1 MRAKVLR
8 EKIKIECNHGMV
20 AMKPLLT
27 PSILAANYANLET
40 DIKAAERGGADYFH
54 LDIMDGHFVPN
65 ISFGPWVAKQ
75 MKAITDVPLD
85 AHLMITKPREYIPK
99 FIDAGVELIYP
110 HMEASYD
117 VYRTVQMIVD
127 HGARAGITLN
137 PATSVD
143 TVSEVIDLIDSVLLM
158 SVCPGFGGQNFIPS
172 TMKKIAD
179 LRKLLDEQKPSV
191 RIAVDGGVTL
201 DNVRDLRK
209 SGADFF
215 IAGSAVFMAPDIE
228 QRVRDFKKAMK

>member
-1 MRAKVLR
+1 
-8 EKIKIECNHGMV
+8 
-20 AMKPLLT
+20 MKPLLT
-27 PSILAANYANLET
+27 PSILAANFANLEA

-85 AHLMITKPREYIPK
+85 AHLMITNPREYIPK

-117 VYRTVQMIVD
+117 VYRTVQMIID

-137 PATSVD
+137 PATSVK
-143 TVSEVIDLIDSVLLM
+143 TAEGVIDLIDSVLLM
-158 SVCPGFGGQNFIPS
+158 SVCPGFGGQKFIPS
-172 TMKKIAD
+172 TIEKITN
-179 LRKLLDEQKPSV
+179 LRALLDELKPEV
-191 RIAVDGGVTL
+191 RIAVDGGVTVE
-201 DNVRDLRK
+201 NVGDLRK
-209 SGADFF
+209 AGADFF
-215 IAGSAVFMAPDIE
+215 IAGSAIFNATNIE
-228 QRVRDFKKAMK
+228 QRVRDFKIAME

>member
-1 MRAKVLR
+1 M
-8 EKIKIECNHGMV
+8 H

-27 PSILAANYANLET
+27 PSILAANFANLEA
-40 DIKAAERGGADYFH
+40 DIKAAEKGGADYFH

-85 AHLMITKPREYIPK
+85 AHLMVTKPREFIPK

-117 VYRTVQMIVD
+117 VYRTVQMITD

-137 PATSVD
+137 PATPVS
-143 TVSEVIDLIDSVLLM
+143 TVEGVIDLIDSILLM
-158 SVCPGFGGQNFIPS
+158 SVCPGFGGQSFIPA
-172 TMKKIAD
+172 TMKKITD
-179 LRKLLDEQKPSV
+179 LRSLLDELKPSV

-201 DNVRDLRK
+201 DNVGSLRK
-209 SGADFF
+209 AGADFF
-215 IAGSAVFMAPDIE
+215 IAGSDVFKAPNIE

>member
-1 MRAKVLR
+1 
-8 EKIKIECNHGMV
+8 
-20 AMKPLLT
+20 MKPLLT
-27 PSILAANYANLET
+27 PSILAANFATLEA
-40 DIKAAERGGADYFH
+40 DIKAAEKGGADYFH
-54 LDIMDGHFVPN
+54 LDIMDVHFVPN
-65 ISFGPWVAKQ
+65 ISFGPWIAKQ

-117 VYRTVQMIVD
+117 VYRTVQIIVD

-143 TVSEVIDLIDSVLLM
+143 NVSGVIDLIDSVLLM
-158 SVCPGFGGQNFIPS
+158 SVCPGFGGQKFIAS
-172 TMKKIAD
+172 TMQKISD

-201 DNVRDLRK
+201 DNVGDLRK
-209 SGADFF
+209 AGADFF
-215 IAGSAVFMAPDIE
+215 IAGSAVFKAPDIE